1 MRSKSLAVTL
11 HALLMSFLSYTQVC
25 QEKHQHKI
33 SLCLQGKN
41 FAVVSNIG
49 SRKDGKGILIPLFF
63 YYTNTYWVPIM
74 CQVLL

>member
-1 MRSKSLAVTL
+1 MISKSLAVTL
-11 HALLMSFLSYTQVC
+11 HALLMSFLSHTQVC
-25 QEKHQHKI
+25 KEKHQHYI

-41 FAVVSNIG
+41 FVVVSNIC

-63 YYTNTYWVPIM
+63 YYTNIYWVPIM